1 MQNKNK
7 WEEGFKLLVAY
18 KKEFSDCLVQAKSLY
33 CDYKLGSWVGIQRY
47 KKENLT
53 SERIIRLDA
62 LGFVWNSDQAKWEE
76 GFRLLV
82 AYKKEFGNCAVPA
95 QFQYHDYR
103 LGSWVEKRRRIK
115 DKLPTEQIYHLDRV
129 GFVWDIQEYCWEEG
143 LKHLLSYKEEFGD
156 CFVINNTIYHDYN
169 LGLWVSRQRIKQN
182 KLTPL
187 QVKRL
192 DALGF
197 IWNLSKYRWGEDF
210 GNLAAYK
217 EKFGDCLVEERN
229 RTDLYRRGNEERK
242 GYRRLEKWV
251 HYLRS
256 VVTDL
261 RTEQVNSLN
270 KLGFEWDPQE
280 GFQWKY
286 FFKKLV
292 AYKEEFGDCLVEPS
306 QTRQTRQARRKRE
319 YSLANWVSQKRSQK
333 DGLTPEQ
340 VNSLDELGFVWDA
353 EEAWWQ
359 KGFKEL
365 VAYKEEF
372 GDCLVEKI
380 PQGPFNS
387 LASWVS
393 RIRNTRDRLTPE
405 QITYLDELEF
415 VWDLQE
421 VYWER
426 YFKLL
431 VAYKEEFGNCLV
443 SRTRLNDPHNLA
455 RWVSM
460 TRSQKDRLTPR
471 LARLGF
477 VRLTPEQVTR
487 LDEIGFVWQVK

>member
-1 MQNKNK
+1 MQNKNE
-7 WEEGFKLLVAY
+7 WEEGFQLLIEY
-18 KKEFSDCLVQAKSLY
+18 NKEFGDCLVQAKSLY

-47 KKENLT
+47 KKDNLT
-53 SERIIRLDA
+53 SEKILRLDA
-62 LGFVWNSDQAKWEE
+62 VGFVWSSDQAKWEE

-82 AYKKEFGNCAVPA
+82 VYKKEFGNCLVPA
-95 QFQYHDYR
+95 QFQYHDFR

-115 DKLPTEQIYHLDRV
+115 DKLTTEQIGHLDKL
-129 GFVWDIQEYCWEEG
+129 GFLWDLQEYRWEEG
-143 LKHLLSYKEEFGD
+143 FKHLLSYKEEFGD
-156 CFVINNTIYHDYN
+156 CFVKNHTNYHDYN

-280 GFQWKY
+280 SFQWKN
-286 FFKKLV
+286 FFEKLV
-292 AYKEEFGDCLVEPS
+292 AYKEKFGDCLVEPS
-306 QTRQTRQARRKRE
+306 RNFRLRRKRE
-319 YSLANWVSQKRSQK
+319 YSLASWVSQKRSQK

-340 VNSLDELGFVWDA
+340 VNSLDDLGFVWDSQEA
-353 EEAWWQ
+353 QWETYFKHLVAYKEKFGDCLVEEIVNRHQYRFHVELAEWVSEKRWQKDELTPEQVTRLDGLGFVWDEEEAWWQ

-365 VAYKEEF
+365 VAYKKEF
-372 GDCLVEKI
+372 GDCWLEPI
-380 PQGPFNS
+380 NADLRDPYNT
-387 LASWVS
+387 LADWVS
-393 RIRNTRDRLTPE
+393 KVRR
-405 QITYLDELEF
+405 
-415 VWDLQE
+415 
-421 VYWER
+421 
-426 YFKLL
+426 
-431 VAYKEEFGNCLV
+431 
-443 SRTRLNDPHNLA
+443 
-455 RWVSM
+455 
-460 TRSQKDRLTPR
+460 QKDRLTPER
-471 LARLGF
+471 LDRLNGLGF
-477 VRLTPEQVTR
+477 EWKVR
-487 LDEIGFVWQVK
+487 